1 MNGEKSSP
9 TEGSQVALCGAPHKA
24 KDGLFVGSV
33 FNGVAQKSELLNAA
47 NVHAVVGVPVPVFG
61 TTFRAA
67 YARADGQ
74 GNLEAADAEQHSL
87 GFIYDLSK
95 RTALYATASLINN
108 KGTANFTVGD
118 ITVASPN
125 NTATPLAPLALL
137 EGAMFRGLE
146 TGIRHIF

>member
-9 TEGSQVALCGAPHKA
+9 SKGSQVALCGAPHKA

-33 FNGVAQKSELLNAA
+33 YGVNGAQKSELLNAA
-47 NVHAVVGVPVPVFG
+47 NVHAVVGVGVPVPVFG

-74 GNLEAADAEQHSL
+74 GDLETADAEQYSL

-118 ITVASPN
+118 IMVASPN
-125 NTATPLAPLALL
+125 NTAAPLALP